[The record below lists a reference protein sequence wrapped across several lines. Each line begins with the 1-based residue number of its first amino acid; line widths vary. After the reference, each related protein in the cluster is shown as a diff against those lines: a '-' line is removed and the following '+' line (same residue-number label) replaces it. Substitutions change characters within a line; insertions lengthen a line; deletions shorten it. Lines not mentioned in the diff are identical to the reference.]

1 MTNGLRLPTGAA
13 VLAVFLLG
21 LWQSQAR
28 ATDLTARQVTERL
41 FRADPAA
48 PPDFSNMDLREL
60 DLSGLNFKGAALRGS
75 DLFGADLS
83 GADLSKTDLSNARLD
98 RVILIGHAWMAPTC
112 RVPPCYAR
120 PPSHPFW
127 PQSARHRASQEPICA
142 VLKFSGVSI
151 MPISAVRT

>member
-1 MTNGLRLPTGAA
+1 

-60 DLSGLNFKGAALRGS
+60 DMSGLNFKGAALKGS

-98 RVILIGHAWMAPTC
+98 RVILIG
-112 RVPPCYAR
+112 AR
-120 PPSHPFW
+120 LDGANLSGASMLRPSAFSSL
-127 PQSARHRASQEPICA
+127 SARHRASPEPICA
-142 VLKFSGVSI
+142 GLKFLGVSI